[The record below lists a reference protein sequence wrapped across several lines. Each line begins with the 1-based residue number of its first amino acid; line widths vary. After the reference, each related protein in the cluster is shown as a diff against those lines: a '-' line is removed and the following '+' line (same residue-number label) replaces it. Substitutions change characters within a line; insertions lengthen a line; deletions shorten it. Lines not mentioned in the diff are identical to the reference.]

1 MPTGRA
7 TGLIAGDTSQ
17 GSRQMNETM
26 SWGQL
31 FLDIAVVVYL
41 LGLGSAVHALMT
53 TRTSQG
59 AIAWVLSLIWF
70 PWLSVPAYW
79 VFGRSKFEGYVI
91 RRQAKDLQHRDVIT
105 RVVPE
110 LKPFLYQLGE
120 HETAAMAAENMA
132 RMPIVTGNA
141 VDLLIDG
148 EATFASIF
156 RGIEQ
161 ARRFIM
167 VQFYIVNDDQIGR
180 DLQAR
185 LIAKARNGIKVYFL
199 YDELGSLGLNQA
211 YIDELRAAGVDIRP
225 FNTTRGRYNRF
236 QLNFRNHRKIVVVD
250 ARITWIGGHN
260 VGDEYLGRDPKIGR
274 WRDTHVRIE
283 GPAALAAQV
292 SFQED
297 WFWATGHK
305 LDLTYSPVHCRREA
319 NIPVL
324 IIPTGPADTLETAS
338 LMFVHAINRATRR
351 VWISSPYF
359 IPDEPVLAAL
369 HLARLRGVDV
379 RIVIPEMPDNKLM
392 YFAAYY
398 FFDALSASNVRF
410 YRYRDGFIHEKVILI
425 DDELAA
431 IGTANFDNRSFR
443 LNFEVTAM
451 VRDREFANQVEA
463 MFHHNFEHS
472 RLMEPRSYADKP
484 YPFKLVVRAVSLL
497 APIL

>member
-1 MPTGRA
+1 MT
-7 TGLIAGDTSQ
+7 
-17 GSRQMNETM
+17 ETM
-26 SWGQL
+26 TWGQIV
-31 FLDIAVVVYL
+31 LDVAIVVYV
-41 LGLGSAVHALMT
+41 LGIASAVHALMT

-105 RVVPE
+105 RIVPG

-132 RMPIVTGNA
+132 KMPIVTGND
-141 VDLLIDG
+141 VELLIDG

-156 RGIEQ
+156 DGIDQ

-167 VQFYIVNDDQIGR
+167 VQFYIVKDDQVGR
-180 DLQAR
+180 ALQAR
-185 LIAKARNGIKVYFL
+185 LIAKAKEGVRVFFL
-199 YDELGSLGLNQA
+199 YDELGSWGLGQS
-211 YIDELRAAGVDIRP
+211 YIDELRAAGVDIRA
-225 FNTTRGRYNRF
+225 FNTTRGRFNRF

-250 ARITWIGGHN
+250 AQIAWIGGHN
-260 VGDEYLGRDPKIGR
+260 VGDEYLGRDPAIGR
-274 WRDTHVRIE
+274 WRDTHLRIE

-297 WFWATGHK
+297 YFWATGSK
-305 LDLTYSPVHCRREA
+305 LELECVPLQCRSQA

-379 RIVIPEMPDNKLM
+379 RIVIPEMPDNILM

-398 FFDALSASNVRF
+398 FFDDLSASNVRF
-410 YRYRDGFIHEKVILI
+410 YRYQDGFIHEKVILI

-431 IGTANFDNRSFR
+431 VGTANFDNRSFR

-451 VRDREFANQVEA
+451 VGDREFASQVDA
-463 MFHHNFEHS
+463 MFRYNFEHS

-484 YPFKLVVRAVSLL
+484 WLFKLAVRAVSLL